1 MKGLG
6 QGIKNTV
13 EKFIKEKE
21 IINLLNPLIAEIQTR
36 TTAPVNTSA
45 SSDNPQRDPNNTF
58 SWTISPIRIIEV
70 KFQNNHWELN

>member
-13 EKFIKEKE
+13 EKFIKEKKF
-21 IINLLNPLIAEIQTR
+21 INLLNPLIAEIQTR
-36 TTAPVNTSA
+36 TTAPVSTSA